1 MKPDDNSNFYK
12 YYDCNKC
19 REEFSEKKN
28 LYVLISWND
37 RMYLH
42 KQLNIIHFKLVFK
55 LIEKL
60 ENLNILQIWLI
71 FLLENI

>member
-19 REEFSEKKN
+19 RRIFRKKN
-28 LYVLISWND
+28 LYVLISRND

-60 ENLNILQIWLI
+60 ENLNILQI
-71 FLLENI
+71 